1 LRHHDD
7 RGRRRRH
14 DSDDDH
20 DRSWSPNQ
28 RGPRVFG
35 QSIHD
40 AKFPSC
46 FRALT
51 NITRYDRDTNPSVW
65 LEDY

>member
-1 LRHHDD
+1 M
-7 RGRRRRH
+7 
-14 DSDDDH
+14 
-20 DRSWSPNQ
+20 
-28 RGPRVFG
+28 GPRVFG